1 MNGKGNNML
10 SFFLLFCKPNSFFS
24 SLSLSLSLY
33 IYIYILKGREQAT
46 GRPHPGHALLVNN
59 IMGEESRTH
68 ATQVSYDWIGF
79 YKRCWDMLQ
88 IGYGDNLDCYNQRP
102 FAYSQCCVKLCY
114 QMYWKFVISVMKLP
128 RGIE

>member
-1 MNGKGNNML
+1 MAKEITC
-10 SFFLLFCKPNSFFS
+10 SHFSFFS
-24 SLSLSLSLY
+24 ANLTAFLALSLSLSLY

-79 YKRCWDMLQ
+79 YKRC
-88 IGYGDNLDCYNQRP
+88 
-102 FAYSQCCVKLCY
+102 
-114 QMYWKFVISVMKLP
+114 
-128 RGIE
+128 